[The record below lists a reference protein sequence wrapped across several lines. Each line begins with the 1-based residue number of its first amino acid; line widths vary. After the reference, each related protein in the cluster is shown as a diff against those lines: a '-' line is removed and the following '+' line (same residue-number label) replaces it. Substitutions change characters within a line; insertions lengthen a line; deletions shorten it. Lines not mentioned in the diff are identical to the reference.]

1 MYVQMFLFHTEILKL
16 NAQSNRPKRRK
27 NHVIKSALL
36 VDDMALQALFVEDPG
51 SATRR
56 LLAKVQLQLRVGNQS
71 QVEIC
76 KGYV

>member
-1 MYVQMFLFHTEILKL
+1 MYVQMFLFHTEILEL